1 MNYVM
6 NKFGLEIFKKGDCL
20 EAMSLNEIKGGTTPE
35 QVGLCCFGNSGCNKD
50 GVKETEKGKWN

>member
-1 MNYVM
+1 M

-50 GVKETEKGKWN
+50 GVKETEKGK